1 MNIPREMVVEQ
12 IRFRGDAE
20 ATARAEQELPEKI
33 DPERDAELLR
43 GFGLDPAVLVEAF
56 SGPSPVVG

>member
-1 MNIPREMVVEQ
+1 MNIPREMIVEQ
-12 IRFRGDAE
+12 VRFRGDAE

-43 GFGLDPAVLVEAF
+43 RFGLDPAALVEDF
-56 SGPSPVVG
+56 SGQSPEVG